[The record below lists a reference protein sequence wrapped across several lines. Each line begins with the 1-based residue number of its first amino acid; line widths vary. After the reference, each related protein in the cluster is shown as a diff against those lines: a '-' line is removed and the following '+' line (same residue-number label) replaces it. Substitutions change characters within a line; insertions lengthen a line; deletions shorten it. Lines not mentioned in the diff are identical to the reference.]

1 MYKLTLSIEKEIA
14 GQAKKLASEQNT
26 SVSAMFSQWIQA
38 VASGSKHKISL
49 GRITRQVSGVIQ
61 LPDGKSEKDILA
73 ETLEEKYG
81 ISQKCIY

>member
-1 MYKLTLSIEKEIA
+1 MYKLTLSIKEEIA
-14 GQAKKLASEQNT
+14 GQAKKMASERNT

-38 VASGSKHKISL
+38 VASGSKKKISL

-73 ETLEEKYG
+73 DALKDKYG
-81 ISQKCIY
+81 IS

>member
-49 GRITRQVSGVIQ
+49 GRITRQVSGVIH

-81 ISQKCIY
+81 IS

>member
-1 MYKLTLSIEKEIA
+1 MYKFTLSIEKEIA

-81 ISQKCIY
+81 IS

>member
-81 ISQKCIY
+81 IS